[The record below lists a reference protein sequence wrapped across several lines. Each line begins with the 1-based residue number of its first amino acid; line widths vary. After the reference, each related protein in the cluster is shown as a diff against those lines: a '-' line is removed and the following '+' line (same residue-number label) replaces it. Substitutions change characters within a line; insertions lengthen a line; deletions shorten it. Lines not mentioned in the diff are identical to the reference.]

1 MAVAMAVVSCK
12 KDDKVVGKDKDGK
25 ELIVNEK
32 GDTVAKT
39 ETTDSLKV
47 AETPAEPE
55 VVAITKGADDKYAY
69 KYNLEIGKTY
79 PMTLGIKTTHTA
91 SDGKQSQKNVKRK

>member
-47 AETPAEPE
+47 AETPVESE

-69 KYNLEIGKTY
+69 KYNLELSLIH
-79 PMTLGIKTTHTA
+79 I
-91 SDGKQSQKNVKRK
+91 

>member
-47 AETPAEPE
+47 TETSAEPE
-55 VVAITKGADDKYAY
+55 GSLLCPVSPDRRDEGRQ
-69 KYNLEIGKTY
+69 
-79 PMTLGIKTTHTA
+79 LG
-91 SDGKQSQKNVKRK
+91 GY